1 MTEQVFAIPG
11 IGRWLVEATIQR
23 PDFRI
28 VQVMVTLFAFV
39 TVVIYLLVDISYM
52 IIDPRIR
59 AGLERS

>member
-1 MTEQVFAIPG
+1 
-11 IGRWLVEATIQR
+11 
-23 PDFRI
+23 
-28 VQVMVTLFAFV
+28 MVTLFAFV